1 MMILPK
7 SVYRSNTIP
16 IKVTTAF
23 YTKLE
28 FLNSYGGAKDL
39 DRQSNSDL
47 YGMDFH
53 TRVEAIPQGY
63 GNTRSIVLASI

>member
-1 MMILPK
+1 MIILPK

-23 YTKLE
+23 YTELE

-39 DRQSNSDL
+39 DRQSNSEL
-47 YGMDFH
+47 YGINFH
-53 TRVEAIPQGY
+53 TRVQAILQGY
-63 GNTRSIVLASI
+63 GNTKSMVLEIA